1 MKKLLLI
8 SLTAISILGCNKI
21 QEISFSKSVVSGS
34 FIIEADYCCGVDNDC
49 DLIVDINQIA
59 KDNNVSLEN
68 IKSITIKNAKLK
80 SLDDDCDDI
89 SSINI
94 TSIRN
99 NGNNI
104 ELLSKENTNPN
115 GATFLDLDVKSDAN
129 LLDYLKE
136 TAPKF
141 KVKGLIKEKS
151 NIDRRY
157 EVEIEY
163 KMTAKK

>member
-8 SLTAISILGCNKI
+8 SLTAFSVFGCNKI

-34 FIIEADYCCGVDNDC
+34 FIIEADACCGIDQDC

-59 KDNNVSLEN
+59 KEYNISLEN
-68 IKSITIKNAKLK
+68 IKSITMKKAKLK
-80 SLDDDCDDI
+80 SLDDDCDGI
-89 SSINI
+89 SSVNI

-104 ELLSKENTNPN
+104 ELLSKENTNPT

-163 KMTAKK
+163 QITAKK

>member
-8 SLTAISILGCNKI
+8 SLTAILLFGCNKI

-80 SLDDDCDDI
+80 SLDDDCDNI
-89 SSINI
+89 SSVNM

-115 GATFLDLDVKSDAN
+115 GANFLDLDVKSDAN

-151 NIDRRY
+151 NTDKRY

-163 KMTAKK
+163 KITAKK